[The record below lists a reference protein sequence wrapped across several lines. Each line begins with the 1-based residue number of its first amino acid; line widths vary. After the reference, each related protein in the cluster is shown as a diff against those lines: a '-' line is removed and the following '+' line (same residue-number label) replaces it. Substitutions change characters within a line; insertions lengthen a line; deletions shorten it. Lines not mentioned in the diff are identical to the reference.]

1 MIMWLTNFKGDLSH
15 NSHPPLKKSTTK
27 RVNLDPK
34 AEATIVGTKTGMR
47 YKARTYRGG
56 NLNRNHSLVNLIL
69 TTLTPSLLICFRT
82 TACWRNRTHPLFPL
96 PVELPTLPSFWPS
109 IFPFPAKKKDWKSYL
124 FKETLTISLICV
136 LLKKYQWYLYAYP
149 I

>member
-1 MIMWLTNFKGDLSH
+1 
-15 NSHPPLKKSTTK
+15 
-27 RVNLDPK
+27 
-34 AEATIVGTKTGMR
+34 MR

-56 NLNRNHSLVNLIL
+56 NLNRNHSLGNLIS

-82 TACWRNRTHPLFPL
+82 TACWRNRTHPLLPL

-124 FKETLTISLICV
+124 FKETLTISLIRV
-136 LLKKYQWYLYAYP
+136 LLKMSINDICMHIQFQNFVYLKPPNVKQIHFIFERNAHVLFITSSAYL
-149 I
+149 